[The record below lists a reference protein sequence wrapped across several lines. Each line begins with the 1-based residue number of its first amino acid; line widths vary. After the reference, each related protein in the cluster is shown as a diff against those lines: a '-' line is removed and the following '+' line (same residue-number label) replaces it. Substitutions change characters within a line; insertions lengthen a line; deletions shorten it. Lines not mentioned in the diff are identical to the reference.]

1 MIFGELVEELEVLGA
16 GGDQATPVGGI
27 AYDSRRVEPGFLF
40 VAIKGFRTDGH
51 LYIGEALTRG
61 AAGVILEEP
70 VSLPPG
76 VPWIRVTDSRRALA
90 LVAARFFGHPS
101 RCLQLTG
108 VTGTNGKTTT
118 THMLAGIYRQRGR
131 VGLIGTIHNLV
142 GDRVLPVVHT
152 TPEAVELQDLLRQM
166 VDAGVE
172 HAVMEVSSHALALG
186 RVEGN
191 RFAAAVFTNLTQD
204 HLDFHPTLEDYFAAK
219 AKLFRM
225 LAPDNPAVVNYD
237 DPWGREL
244 ACLST
249 GKVITY
255 GLGEG
260 CDVRAADVA
269 VHPDRVA
276 FRVESAW
283 GEIPVR
289 LPLTGMFNVYNALA
303 AVACSLA
310 QGFTA
315 DEICKGLA
323 ELRGVAGRFERVDRG
338 QDFTVIV
345 DYAHTP
351 DGLANVL
358 EAARQIAGGRLM
370 VVFGCGGDRDR
381 KKRPLM
387 GEVAVRKADLTII
400 TSDNP
405 RTEEPMSIINEIED
419 GARRISGG
427 RYLVEPDRR
436 RAIRAAL
443 QIARAGDIIV
453 VAGKGHEDY
462 QIIGEERL
470 PFDDRKVVAEL
481 LEEMGRSRK

>member
-1 MIFGELVEELEVLGA
+1 MHFGELVEELDLLSA
-16 GGDQATPVGGI
+16 GGDQTTPVSGI

-51 LYIGEALTRG
+51 LYIREALERG
-61 AAGVILEEP
+61 AAGVILEKR
-70 VSLPPG
+70 VSLPGG
-76 VPWIRVTDSRRALA
+76 VPWAQVPNSRRALA
-90 LVAARFFGHPS
+90 LIAARFFGHPS
-101 RCLQLTG
+101 RFLSLTG

-118 THMLAGIYRQRGR
+118 THMLAAIYRQRGQ
-131 VGLIGTIHNLV
+131 VGLIGTIYNLV
-142 GDRVLPVVHT
+142 GDRILPVDHT
-152 TPEAVELQDLLRQM
+152 TPEAVELQKLLREM
-166 VDAGVE
+166 VDAGVAN
-172 HAVMEVSSHALALG
+172 AVMEVSSHALALS
-186 RVEGN
+186 RVEGS
-191 RFAAAVFTNLTQD
+191 RFAAAVFTNLSQD

-225 LAPDNPAVVNYD
+225 LSPTSPAVINHD

-244 ACLST
+244 TRLST

-255 GLGEG
+255 GLGKD
-260 CDVRAADVA
+260 CDVRA
-269 VHPDRVA
+269 VHVTVHSDGVS
-276 FRVESAW
+276 FRVESTW
-283 GEIPVR
+283 GSFPVR
-289 LPLTGMFNVYNALA
+289 LRLTGMFNVYNALA
-303 AVACSLA
+303 AAACSLV
-310 QGFTA
+310 QGFSPG
-315 DEICKGLA
+315 EVRKGLA
-323 ELRGVAGRFERVDRG
+323 DLRGVPGRFERVDRG
-338 QDFTVIV
+338 QDFVVIV

-358 EAARQIAGGRLM
+358 RAARQIAAGRLM

-387 GEVAVRKADLTII
+387 GEVAVRNADLTII

-405 RTEEPMSIINEIED
+405 RTEEPMAIIKEIEH
-419 GARRISGG
+419 GARKVPGG

-443 QIARAGDIIV
+443 QIARGSDVIV

-470 PFDDRKVVAEL
+470 PFDDRQVVAEL
-481 LEEMGRSRK
+481 LEELGRSRK

>member
-1 MIFGELVEELEVLGA
+1 VLFGELVEELEVLGA
-16 GGDQATPVGGI
+16 GGDQATPVSGI

-40 VAIKGFRTDGH
+40 VAVKGFRTDGH

-61 AAGVILEEP
+61 ASGIILEKP
-70 VSLPPG
+70 VSLPAG
-76 VPWIRVTDSRRALA
+76 VPWVRVKDSRRALA
-90 LVAARFFGHPS
+90 LVAARFFGYPS
-101 RCLQLTG
+101 RCLHLTG

-118 THMLAGIYRQRGR
+118 THMLASIYRQRSR
-131 VGLIGTIHNLV
+131 VGLIGTIYNLV
-142 GDRVLPVVHT
+142 GDRVLPVEHT
-152 TPEAVELQDLLRQM
+152 TPEAVELQKLLRQM
-166 VDAGVE
+166 VDAGVA
-172 HAVMEVSSHALALG
+172 HAVMEVSSHALALA
-186 RVEGN
+186 RVEGS

-204 HLDFHPTLEDYFAAK
+204 HLDFHPTLADYFAAK

-225 LAPDNPAVVNYD
+225 LSPDSPAVVNYD

-244 ACLST
+244 ICLSS

-255 GLGEG
+255 GLGKG
-260 CDVRAADVA
+260 CDVRAVDVTL
-269 VHPDRVA
+269 HPDRVV

-283 GEIPVR
+283 GKIPVR
-289 LPLTGMFNVYNALA
+289 LRLTGMFNVYNALA
-303 AVACSLA
+303 AVACSLT

-315 DEICKGLA
+315 DEIRKGLA
-323 ELRGVAGRFERVDRG
+323 DLRGVPGRFERVDRG
-338 QDFTVIV
+338 QDFVVIV

-351 DGLANVL
+351 NGLANVL
-358 EAARQIAGGRLM
+358 EAARQIAAGRLM

-387 GEVAVRKADLTII
+387 GEVAVRNADLTII

-405 RTEEPMSIINEIED
+405 RTEEPMAIITEIED
-419 GARRISGG
+419 GARKVSGG

-443 QIARAGDIIV
+443 QIARAGDVIV

-481 LEEMGRSRK
+481 LEEMGRNRK